1 MKRALCMLLGALL
14 LMGLCQGC
22 RREEVAPADVS
33 SMAGPEKEA
42 EPYKIGLVQ
51 CGSYAPLDVM
61 RESFMSR
68 LDEWG
73 YDERKVELDYQNAG
87 DDEKKAA
94 SICKKFTQDEA
105 DMIVAVGAPAAKAAS
120 EAVGSSGIKVLFAGV
135 TDPAGELGIKNL
147 NAPERG
153 VTGVSDRMDGQ
164 KVVELAQQVKPG
176 LKSVGLLYDPED
188 ANASA
193 AAKAVQDACR
203 QAGLDTQTAT
213 ALNAEGA
220 AAAAQDLCAQAD
232 VLYTPGDG
240 AVAEAAG
247 KIAEIA
253 AQEKKP
259 WLAGADS
266 LVQGGAFAAFS
277 ADYEQVGNQVADMAV
292 QVIVGKQVSQLP
304 VVFFDSWQIW
314 VNQSAMEA
322 LELDLPEELLSTA
335 HYPAAAA

>member
-1 MKRALCMLLGALL
+1 MKRVLCMLLGVLL
-14 LMGLCQGC
+14 LAGLCQGC
-22 RREEVAPADVS
+22 RREEVAPVDVS
-33 SMAGPEKEA
+33 SMAEPAKEA

-51 CGSYAPLDVM
+51 CGGYAPLDVM

-73 YDERKVELDYQNAG
+73 YNEKKVQLDYQNAG

-94 SICKKFTQDEA
+94 DICKEFAQDGA
-105 DMIVAVGAPAAKAAS
+105 DMIVAVGTPAAKAAS
-120 EAVGSSGIKVLFAGV
+120 DAVGSSGIKVLFAGV

-153 VTGVSDRMDGQ
+153 VTGVSDRVDGQ
-164 KVVELAQQVKPG
+164 KALELAQQVKPG
-176 LKSVGLLYDPED
+176 LKSVGLLYDQQD

-203 QAGLDTQTAT
+203 QAGLDVHTAT
-213 ALNAEGA
+213 ALDAEGA
-220 AAAAQDLCAQAD
+220 ATAAQDLCAQAD

-240 AVAEAAG
+240 VIAEAAG
-247 KIAEIA
+247 KIAETA

-259 WLAGADS
+259 WLAGADT
-266 LVQGGAFAAFS
+266 LVQGGALAAYS
-277 ADYEQVGNQVADMAV
+277 VDYEQAGNQAADMAV

-304 VVFFDSWQIW
+304 VVFFDSWQVW

-322 LELDLPEELLSTA
+322 QELDLPEELLSAA
-335 HYPAAAA
+335 HYPAT